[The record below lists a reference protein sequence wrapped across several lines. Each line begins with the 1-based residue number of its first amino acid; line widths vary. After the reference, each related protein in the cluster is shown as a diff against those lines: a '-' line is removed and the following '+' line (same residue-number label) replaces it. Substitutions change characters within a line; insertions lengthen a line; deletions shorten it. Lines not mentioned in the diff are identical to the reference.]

1 MQINVVLGMEKKGE
15 VRKRKK
21 DRKKGKRK
29 GEKYDGRQENA
40 PNEKLDK

>member
-1 MQINVVLGMEKKGE
+1 MSAIKRGIGYGKERRGEKKKE
-15 VRKRKK
+15 RKK
-21 DRKKGKRK
+21 ERK